1 LLAAIMSQLVLITP
15 RSLTGKREPVLDQ
28 LEARGFELRFAKPGQ
43 VPTEEQLL
51 DLVPGCVG
59 WLAGIE
65 PISERVLRAATKLRV
80 ISRNGTGTDNIPLGL
95 AKDLGIRIERAE
107 AANARGVAELS
118 IALMFASLRNIP
130 ELDHLLRRGVWQRRS
145 GIEIANRLVVVIG
158 CGAVGRLVVQMA
170 LGLGAQAAAY
180 DLFPN
185 HTFAPAGNDRFRWIS
200 FAEAIETGDLIS
212 LHCPPLE
219 DRTPLLSASVI
230 GRLKEGCCLVNTARS
245 TLVNEAAVLEAL
257 ENGKLRAYATD
268 VFGVEPPEAGSPLL
282 THPRVIVTPHIGGF
296 TEESVQRAAQAAVD
310 NLLSALTN

>member
-1 LLAAIMSQLVLITP
+1 MSQLVLITP
-15 RSLTGKREPVLDQ
+15 RSLTVKREPVLGQ
-28 LEARGFELRFAKPGQ
+28 LEARGFELIFAEPGQ

-51 DLVPGCVG
+51 ELVPDCVG
-59 WLAGIE
+59 WIAGIE

-118 IALMFASLRNIP
+118 IAFMFAALRNIP
-130 ELDHLLRRGVWQRRS
+130 ELDHLLRSGVWQRRS

-170 LGLGAQAAAY
+170 LGLGAHTAAY
-180 DLFPN
+180 DPFPS
-185 HTFAPAGNDRFRWIS
+185 HSFAPAGDGRFRWIS
-200 FAEAIETGDLIS
+200 FEEAIETGDLIS

-219 DRTPLLSASVI
+219 NRTPLLSASVM
-230 GRLKEGCCLVNTARS
+230 GRLKDGCCLVNTARS
-245 TLVNEAAVLEAL
+245 TLVDEAAVLDTL

-268 VFGVEPPEAGSPLL
+268 VFDAEPPEAGSPLL
-282 THPRVIVTPHIGGF
+282 THPKVIVTPHIGGF

-310 NLLSALTN
+310 NLLSALTS